1 MHRWTVVV
9 LAALLGTTLSLPA
22 AAQWK
27 WRDQSGR
34 IQYSDTP
41 PPQGVAEK
49 DILLR
54 PGSASLATRAAVS
67 VASAPGPA
75 SAASGIVLPAP
86 KVVDAELEAKRKKTE
101 QDAADQKKAEE
112 AKLAATRA
120 ENCTRAKAQMRS
132 IDSGVRLSRTNEKG
146 EREFLDDK
154 ARAQE
159 ANRAREVMTSECK

>member
-1 MHRWTVVV
+1 MHRWTFVV
-9 LAALLGTTLSLPA
+9 LAALLGMTTSLPA

-27 WRDQSGR
+27 WRDQSGH

-54 PGSASLATRAAVS
+54 PGASSLATRAAAP
-67 VASAPGPA
+67 VASAPA

-101 QDAADQKKAEE
+101 QEAADHKKAEE
-112 AKLAATRA
+112 AKTAAARA